1 MTRLEILE
9 LAARARGLTVRT
21 WAPGDGAVRYRFF
34 RIRNF
39 ASVNPWTGEV
49 TLDSTLNTP
58 GAGPGQTYF
67 GPENGIETTLG
78 LNQAYRFLS
87 AYGMGLSGMGRN
99 S

>member
-1 MTRLEILE
+1 MTRLELLE

-21 WAPGDGAVRYRFF
+21 WSPGDGQIRYRFF
-34 RIRNF
+34 RIANF
-39 ASVNPWTGEV
+39 VSVDSLTGEV

-58 GAGPGQTYF
+58 GVGPGQTYF
-67 GPENGIETTLG
+67 GPADGIETTLG

-87 AYGMGLSGMGRN
+87 AYGMGRN